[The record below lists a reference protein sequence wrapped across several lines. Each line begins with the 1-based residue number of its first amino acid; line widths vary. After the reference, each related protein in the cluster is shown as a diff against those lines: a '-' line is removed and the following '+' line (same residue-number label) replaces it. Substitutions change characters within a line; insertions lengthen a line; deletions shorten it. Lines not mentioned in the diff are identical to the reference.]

1 MSLLLAA
8 YDLGDALL
16 TTLAIFFFVIWVW
29 IIITILMD
37 LFRDHELSG
46 WWKAVW
52 VLFLIFIPVLTAL
65 IYLIAR
71 GSGMRDR
78 AIKEQADAKKHFD
91 EYVRETAGT
100 SPVDE
105 LHKLDQLRQSGGIT
119 DDEYAKKRAEILAA
133 L

>member
-1 MSLLLAA
+1 MLNILAD

-29 IIITILMD
+29 IVITILMD

-52 VLFLIFIPVLTAL
+52 CLFLIVIPVVTSLV
-65 IYLIAR
+65 YLIAR

-91 EYVRETAGT
+91 EYVRETAQT
-100 SPVDE
+100 TPVDE

-119 DDEYAKKRAEILAA
+119 EDEYATMKAKLIG
-133 L
+133 